1 MQPRILVADDQAD
14 ILSALKLL
22 LKREGFE
29 VATATSPAGVLDIVG
44 REDVDVA
51 LVDLNYSRDTTS
63 GEEGVALVEQ
73 LHREHPDLPVVVMT
87 AWATVGFAVKAM
99 QNGANDFLEKPWNN
113 QRLTSL
119 LRNQVQL
126 AEARRRGR
134 RLADEN
140 AILRGADGTD
150 LVASSRAMQEV
161 VRMARQVARSGASVL
176 ITGEPGTGKSLLAR
190 LIHGWSDRAEKSFI
204 SVNAGGLPETVFE
217 TEMFGHVKGAFTDA
231 KTDRTGRFELAD
243 GGTLFLDE
251 IGNVPPAQQAR
262 LLRALETGEFER
274 VGSSRT
280 QRADVRVISAT
291 NADLPVLIR
300 DGRFREDLLFRINT
314 VEIRL
319 PPLRE
324 RREEILELASAQ
336 LARKAAQY
344 GRAVKGFD
352 AGAIAA
358 LQQYAWP
365 GNVREL
371 NSVVERSLLLTAGN
385 EIGAADLRLS
395 AAKVG
400 PPSLEDMSLEDAE
413 RALIR
418 SAIRRNG
425 GSVMA
430 AADALGLSRSAM
442 YRRLEKLGLKPDDL

>member
-1 MQPRILVADDQAD
+1 MRPRILVADDQAD
-14 ILSALKLL
+14 ILSALRLL
-22 LKREGFE
+22 LKREGFD
-29 VATATSPAGVLDIVG
+29 VTTATSPAGVLDIVG

-51 LVDLNYSRDTTS
+51 LIDLNYSRDTTS
-63 GEEGVALVEQ
+63 GEEGIALVEQ
-73 LHREHPDLPVVVMT
+73 LHRVQPDLPLVVMT
-87 AWATVGFAVKAM
+87 AWATVELAVKAM
-99 QNGANDFLEKPWNN
+99 QQGANDFLEKPWNN
-113 QRLTSL
+113 QRLTSV

-126 AEARRRGR
+126 ADARRRGR

-140 AILRGADGTD
+140 AILRAADGTD
-150 LVASSRAMQEV
+150 LVASSPAMQEV
-161 VRMARQVARSGASVL
+161 VRIARQVARSGASVL

-190 LIHGWSDRAEKSFI
+190 LIHDWSDRAEKSFI
-204 SVNAGGLPETVFE
+204 AVNAGGLPESVFE
-217 TEMFGHVKGAFTDA
+217 SEMFGHVKGAFTDA
-231 KTDRTGRFELAD
+231 RADRTGRFELAD

-280 QRADVRVISAT
+280 LRADVRVVSAT
-291 NADLPVLIR
+291 NADLPALIR

-324 RREEILELASAQ
+324 RREEIVELATAQ

-344 GRAVKGFD
+344 GRSMQRFD
-352 AGAIAA
+352 SGALAA

-371 NSVVERSLLLTAGN
+371 NSVVERSLLLAAGA
-385 EIGAADLRLS
+385 EIGTTDLRLS
-395 AAKVG
+395 AARGG

-413 RALIR
+413 RVLIR
-418 SAIRRNG
+418 AAIRRCG
-425 GSVMA
+425 GSVTA
-430 AADALGLSRSAM
+430 AAESLGLSRSAM
-442 YRRLEKLGLKPDDL
+442 YRRLEKVGLKPDEL

>member
-14 ILSALKLL
+14 ILSAVKLL
-22 LKREGFE
+22 LKREGFD
-29 VATATSPAGVLDIVG
+29 VATATSPAGVLDVAA
-44 REDVDVA
+44 REHVDVA

-63 GEEGVALVEQ
+63 GEEGVGLVDE
-73 LHREHPDLPVVVMT
+73 LHRRHPELPVVVMT
-87 AWATVGFAVKAM
+87 AWATVEVAVRAM
-99 QNGANDFLEKPWNN
+99 RHGANDFLEKPWNN
-113 QRLTSL
+113 QRLLSV

-126 AEARRRGR
+126 AQARQRGQ

-140 AILRGADGTD
+140 AILRAGDGAQLIAT
-150 LVASSRAMQEV
+150 SRPMQEV
-161 VRMARQVARSGASVL
+161 VRLARQVAPSDASVL

-190 LIHGWSDRAEKSFI
+190 LIHDWSQREERSFI
-204 SVNAGGLPETVFE
+204 SVNVGGLPESTFE
-217 TEMFGHVKGAFTDA
+217 SEMFGHVRGAFTDA
-231 KTDRTGRFELAD
+231 KADRAGRFELAD

-280 QRADVRVISAT
+280 QRASVRVVSAT
-291 NADLPVLIR
+291 NADLDVMIR
-300 DGRFREDLLFRINT
+300 EGRFREDLLFRINT

-324 RREEILELASAQ
+324 RREEIMQLASAQ
-336 LARKAAQY
+336 LERKAAQY
-344 GRAVKGFD
+344 ARRVKGFD
-352 AGAIAA
+352 AGALAA

-371 NSVVERSLLLTAGN
+371 NSVIERSLLLASGA
-385 EIGAADLRLS
+385 EIGAADLRL
-395 AAKVG
+395 AVAKA
-400 PPSLEDMSLEDAE
+400 PPSLEEMSLEDAE

-425 GSVMA
+425 GSVPA
-430 AADALGLSRSAM
+430 AAEALGLSRSAM
-442 YRRLEKLGLKPDDL
+442 YRRLEKLGLKADEL

>member
-29 VATATSPAGVLDIVG
+29 VATASSPAGVLDICA
-44 REDVDVA
+44 REHVDVA

-63 GEEGVALVEQ
+63 GEEGVALVGE
-73 LHREHPDLPVVVMT
+73 LHRLHPDLPVVVMT
-87 AWATVGFAVKAM
+87 AWASVEVAVQAM

-113 QRLTSL
+113 QRLLSV

-140 AILRGADGTD
+140 AILRSADGTD
-150 LVASSRAMQEV
+150 LIASSRAMQEV
-161 VRMARQVARSGASVL
+161 VRLARQVARSDASVL
-176 ITGEPGTGKSLLAR
+176 VTGEPGTGKSLLAK
-190 LIHGWSDRAEKSFI
+190 LLHDWSDRADKSFI
-204 SVNAGGLPETVFE
+204 SVNVGGLPESVFE
-217 TEMFGHVKGAFTDA
+217 SEMFGHVKGAFTDA
-231 KTDRTGRFELAD
+231 KADRAGRFELAD

-280 QRADVRVISAT
+280 QRADVRIVSAT
-291 NADLPVLIR
+291 NADLPAMIR

-324 RREEILELASAQ
+324 RREEILELANAQ

-344 GRAVKGFD
+344 GRDVKGFD
-352 AGAIAA
+352 PLALSA
-358 LQQYAWP
+358 LQNYGWP

-371 NSVVERSLLLTAGN
+371 NSVVERSLLLATGN
-385 EIGAADLRLS
+385 EIGVADLRLS
-395 AAKVG
+395 AAKAA

-425 GSVMA
+425 GSVQA
-430 AADALGLSRSAM
+430 AAEALGLSRSAM
-442 YRRLEKLGLKPDDL
+442 YRRLEKLGLKPDEM

>member
-29 VATATSPAGVLDIVG
+29 VTTASSPAGVLDIVG

-87 AWATVGFAVKAM
+87 AWATVGLAVKAM

-190 LIHGWSDRAEKSFI
+190 LIHDWSDRAEKSFI

-231 KTDRTGRFELAD
+231 RCSWTR
-243 GGTLFLDE
+243 
-251 IGNVPPAQQAR
+251 
-262 LLRALETGEFER
+262 
-274 VGSSRT
+274 
-280 QRADVRVISAT
+280 SAT
-291 NADLPVLIR
+291 FRQRSRRACSARSRPASTNAWAP
-300 DGRFREDLLFRINT
+300 
-314 VEIRL
+314 
-319 PPLRE
+319 
-324 RREEILELASAQ
+324 
-336 LARKAAQY
+336 
-344 GRAVKGFD
+344 RA
-352 AGAIAA
+352 
-358 LQQYAWP
+358 
-365 GNVREL
+365 
-371 NSVVERSLLLTAGN
+371 
-385 EIGAADLRLS
+385 
-395 AAKVG
+395 
-400 PPSLEDMSLEDAE
+400 
-413 RALIR
+413 R
-418 SAIRRNG
+418 SARTCA
-425 GSVMA
+425 S
-430 AADALGLSRSAM
+430 SARPM
-442 YRRLEKLGLKPDDL
+442 

>member
-1 MQPRILVADDQAD
+1 
-14 ILSALKLL
+14 
-22 LKREGFE
+22 
-29 VATATSPAGVLDIVG
+29 
-44 REDVDVA
+44 
-51 LVDLNYSRDTTS
+51 
-63 GEEGVALVEQ
+63 
-73 LHREHPDLPVVVMT
+73 
-87 AWATVGFAVKAM
+87 
-99 QNGANDFLEKPWNN
+99 
-113 QRLTSL
+113 
-119 LRNQVQL
+119 
-126 AEARRRGR
+126 
-134 RLADEN
+134 
-140 AILRGADGTD
+140 
-150 LVASSRAMQEV
+150 MQEV
-161 VRMARQVARSGASVL
+161 VKLARQVARSDASVL
-176 ITGEPGTGKSLLAR
+176 ITGEPGTGKSLLAK
-190 LIHGWSDRAEKSFI
+190 LIHDWSNRADKSFI

-231 KTDRTGRFELAD
+231 KSDRAGRFELAD

-262 LLRALETGEFER
+262 LLRALETGEYER

-280 QRADVRVISAT
+280 QRADVRVVSAT
-291 NADLPVLIR
+291 NADLAAMIR

-324 RREEILELASAQ
+324 RREEILELARAQ
-336 LARKAAQY
+336 LGKKAAQY
-344 GRAVKGFD
+344 GRSVTGFD

-371 NSVVERSLLLTAGN
+371 NSVVERSLLLAAGD

-395 AAKVG
+395 AARSG

-418 SAIRRNG
+418 SAIKRCG
-425 GSVMA
+425 GSVPA
-430 AADALGLSRSAM
+430 AAEALGLSRSAM
-442 YRRLEKLGLKPDDL
+442 YRRIEKLGLKPDEL

>member
-1 MQPRILVADDQAD
+1 
-14 ILSALKLL
+14 
-22 LKREGFE
+22 
-29 VATATSPAGVLDIVG
+29 
-44 REDVDVA
+44 VDVA

-63 GEEGVALVEQ
+63 GAEGVALVGE
-73 LHREHPDLPVVVMT
+73 LHRLHPEMPVVVMT
-87 AWATVGFAVKAM
+87 AWATVEVAVQAM
-99 QNGANDFLEKPWNN
+99 QTGANDFLEKPWNN
-113 QRLTSL
+113 QRLLSV

-140 AILRGADGTD
+140 AILRAADGTD
-150 LVASSRAMQEV
+150 LIATSRAMQEV
-161 VRMARQVARSGASVL
+161 VRLARQVARSDASVL
-176 ITGEPGTGKSLLAR
+176 ITGEPGTGKSLLAK
-190 LIHGWSDRAEKSFI
+190 LIHDWSDRADKSFI
-204 SVNAGGLPETVFE
+204 SVNAGGLPESVFE
-217 TEMFGHVKGAFTDA
+217 TEIFGHVKGAFTDA
-231 KTDRTGRFELAD
+231 KSDRAGRFELAD
-243 GGTLFLDE
+243 GGTRFLDE

-262 LLRALETGEFER
+262 LLRALETGEYER

-280 QRADVRVISAT
+280 QRADVRVVSAT
-291 NADLPVLIR
+291 NADLPAMIH

-324 RREEILELASAQ
+324 RREEVLELANAQ
-336 LARKAAQY
+336 LERKATQY
-344 GRAVKGFD
+344 GRNVKGFD
-352 AGAIAA
+352 AGALAA

-371 NSVVERSLLLTAGN
+371 NSVVERSVLLAGGE

-395 AAKVG
+395 AAKAG

-418 SAIRRNG
+418 SAIKRNG
-425 GSVMA
+425 GNVVA
-430 AADALGLSRSAM
+430 AAEALGLSRSAM
-442 YRRLEKLGLKPDDL
+442 YRRIEKLGLKPDELQ

>member
-29 VATATSPAGVLDIVG
+29 VATASSPAGVLDIVA
-44 REDVDVA
+44 REHVDVA
-51 LVDLNYSRDTTS
+51 LVDLNYTRDTTS

-73 LHREHPDLPVVVMT
+73 LHREHPELPVIVMT
-87 AWATVGFAVKAM
+87 AWATVEVAVRTM
-99 QNGANDFLEKPWNN
+99 QHGANDFLEKPWNN
-113 QRLTSL
+113 QRLLSV

-140 AILRGADGTD
+140 AILRAADGTD

-161 VRMARQVARSGASVL
+161 VKLARQVARSGASVL
-176 ITGEPGTGKSLLAR
+176 LTGQPGTGKSLLAK
-190 LIHGWSDRAEKSFI
+190 LIHDWSDRAEKSFI
-204 SVNAGGLPETVFE
+204 AVNAGGLPETVFE
-217 TEMFGHVKGAFTDA
+217 SEMFGHVKGAFTDA
-231 KTDRTGRFELAD
+231 KADRAGRFELAD

-262 LLRALETGEFER
+262 LLRALETGEYER

-280 QRADVRVISAT
+280 QKADVRVVSAT
-291 NADLPVLIR
+291 NADLPAMIR

-319 PPLRE
+319 PPLSE
-324 RREEILELASAQ
+324 RREEILELANAQ
-336 LARKAAQY
+336 LARKAKQY
-344 GRAVKGFD
+344 GRTVRGFD
-352 AGAIAA
+352 PLALAA

-371 NSVVERSLLLTAGN
+371 NSVVERSLLLAAGE
-385 EIGAADLRLS
+385 EIGVTDLRLS
-395 AAKVG
+395 AARQG
-400 PPSLEDMSLEDAE
+400 PPALEDMSLEDAE

-418 SAIRRNG
+418 SAIKRNG
-425 GSVMA
+425 NSVQA
-430 AADALGLSRSAM
+430 AAEALGLSRSAM
-442 YRRLEKLGLKPDDL
+442 YRRLEKLGLKPDEL